1 MNDEY
6 SKLIDR
12 LNQLRKEISTIV
24 CVVKRLQKQS
34 VKNDKRLR
42 NVKSGFM
49 KPVHISEPLRRLIQA
64 DEHEMVARCVVNKR
78 ITEYIKANNLQ
89 TDENKTQF
97 VVDDGLSAVFN
108 VPVGTVVHYF
118 KMQTYLKH
126 HYV

>member
-1 MNDEY
+1 
-6 SKLIDR
+6 
-12 LNQLRKEISTIV
+12 
-24 CVVKRLQKQS
+24 
-34 VKNDKRLR
+34 
-42 NVKSGFM
+42 
-49 KPVHISEPLRRLIQA
+49 LIQA